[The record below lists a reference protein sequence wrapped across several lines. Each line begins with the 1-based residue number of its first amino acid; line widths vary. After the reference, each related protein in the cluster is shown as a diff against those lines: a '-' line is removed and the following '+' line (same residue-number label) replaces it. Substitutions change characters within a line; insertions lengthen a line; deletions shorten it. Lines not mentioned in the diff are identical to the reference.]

1 MGVDEASE
9 GKVQV
14 QIGTGDPQ
22 FAESWSGR
30 FYNDGNTSITF
41 TLTPPAEAAGRAPVV
56 YVADYEFANPVTPVL
71 QANEGKYSFTI
82 TPSELWA
89 GVSTPN
95 FLVLVSWCW
104 EFDSFGPEDGQ
115 FMVETHVPG
124 GDANGTILIQPGA
137 NSGNH
142 KSFGSKDR
150 YIYNR
155 HDDEDNLY
163 VTFIPQPG
171 MKLVA
176 FQIGDEVYG
185 DEAIEGSPEEEMH
198 PLPEL
203 RADGQCTMTI
213 SVPAL
218 SDTDADEAIYVEA
231 IFEGA
236 DPVAPPAGLTWDG
249 KTAKWDAVEGADHY
263 RVTFM
268 RGYTNSNGEID
279 WFGMANS
286 GIITEAC
293 EYDFSNSI
301 DSDDNSTK
309 YCFRVCAIND
319 KVCSDEV
326 ESCPYNSIADNTVDN
341 SVDASSISVE
351 LSVTFRD
358 GETGETA
365 SPVRIDTITPEN
377 VTVGTFET
385 VKTNAI
391 EEAKTMLNEWLETT
405 REENQDK
412 LFTVVGDMTVEARN
426 ITDAHTHNLT
436 LVPAKD
442 STCTEAGNKAYY
454 TCDGCD
460 KWIEDA
466 TG

>member
-1 MGVDEASE
+1 
-9 GKVQV
+9 
-14 QIGTGDPQ
+14 
-22 FAESWSGR
+22 
-30 FYNDGNTSITF
+30 
-41 TLTPPAEAAGRAPVV
+41 
-56 YVADYEFANPVTPVL
+56 
-71 QANEGKYSFTI
+71 
-82 TPSELWA
+82 
-89 GVSTPN
+89 
-95 FLVLVSWCW
+95 
-104 EFDSFGPEDGQ
+104 
-115 FMVETHVPG
+115 
-124 GDANGTILIQPGA
+124 
-137 NSGNH
+137 
-142 KSFGSKDR
+142 
-150 YIYNR
+150 
-155 HDDEDNLY
+155 
-163 VTFIPQPG
+163 
-171 MKLVA
+171 
-176 FQIGDEVYG
+176 
-185 DEAIEGSPEEEMH
+185 
-198 PLPEL
+198 
-203 RADGQCTMTI
+203 
-213 SVPAL
+213 
-218 SDTDADEAIYVEA
+218 
-231 IFEGA
+231 
-236 DPVAPPAGLTWDG
+236 
-249 KTAKWDAVEGADHY
+249 
-263 RVTFM
+263 M

-301 DSDDNSTK
+301 DSDDDSTK